1 MLVLMTG
8 VGEAV
13 MAGVEGTVMMPG
25 VHKAEWQGIARA
37 KEMKFLETI
46 FDFNE

>member
-1 MLVLMTG
+1 MIG

-13 MAGVEGTVMMPG
+13 MADVGETVIISMPG
-25 VHKAEWQGIARA
+25 AHKAERQDIAKV
-37 KEMKFLETI
+37 KEVKLLETI

>member
-25 VHKAEWQGIARA
+25 VQGGVARHCQG
-37 KEMKFLETI
+37 EG
-46 FDFNE
+46 NEILRVYIRLQ